1 MKLIDWPK
9 YSRCFPKESSVLSKR
24 SVDSQQKNRRCKA
37 KESTILFK
45 RNDDAKRKQ
54 SIYSQIS
61 LNCYASGDSKT
72 DKKHSKII
80 DFSIGFREAFSLC
93 CISVYGFIQSNTM
106 KLGGLGKDTCFSDEM
121 QCPYEDSCESL
132 NHSWQG
138 NGERLPCTPIAAM
151 YG

>member
-1 MKLIDWPK
+1 MLRGSSQYTLRYHLTAMHREIVKLT
-9 YSRCFPKESSVLSKR
+9 
-24 SVDSQQKNRRCKA
+24 KN
-37 KESTILFK
+37 
-45 RNDDAKRKQ
+45 
-54 SIYSQIS
+54 
-61 LNCYASGDSKT
+61 
-72 DKKHSKII
+72 SKIR
-80 DFSIGFREAFSLC
+80 DFSLGFREAFSLC

-106 KLGGLGKDTCFSDEM
+106 KLGGLGKDTCFFDEM

>member
-1 MKLIDWPK
+1 M
-9 YSRCFPKESSVLSKR
+9 LSKR
-24 SVDSQQKNRRCKA
+24 SDDSKQKNQRCKA
-37 KESTILFK
+37 KESTILLK
-45 RNDDAKRKQ
+45 EATMLRG
-54 SIYSQIS
+54 SSQYTLRYHLTAMHREIVK
-61 LNCYASGDSKT
+61 LTKN
-72 DKKHSKII
+72 SKII
-80 DFSIGFREAFSLC
+80 DFSLGFREAFSLC

-106 KLGGLGKDTCFSDEM
+106 KLGGLGKDTCFFDEM